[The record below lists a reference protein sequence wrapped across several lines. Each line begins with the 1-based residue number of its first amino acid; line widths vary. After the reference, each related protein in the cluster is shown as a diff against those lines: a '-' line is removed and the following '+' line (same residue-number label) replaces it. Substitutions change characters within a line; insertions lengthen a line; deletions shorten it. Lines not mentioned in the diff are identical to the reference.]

1 MKKCIAALLAISVV
15 CIAGCASGIDPEVE
29 KLAVKSA
36 EKWVKLL
43 DNARYARTWE
53 IAAPSFKSNITKEA
67 WVESIQASRGPLGES
82 VSREIRSKRYR
93 TSLSGAPD
101 GEYVTVKFKTSFEN
115 KKSAVETVTSMLE
128 ENDDWSVC
136 RYSIR

>member
-1 MKKCIAALLAISVV
+1 MKKCIAVLLALAVV
-15 CIAGCASGIDPEVE
+15 YIAGCASGIDPEVE
-29 KLAVKSA
+29 KMAVKSA

-53 IAAPSFKSNITKEA
+53 VATEYFKSTITKEA
-67 WVESIQASRGPLGES
+67 WVESIQASRGPLGEA

-101 GEYVTVKFKTSFEN
+101 GEYVVIKFKTSFEN
-115 KKSAVETVTSMLE
+115 KKSAVETVTSMME
-128 ENDDWSVC
+128 KDDNWRIC